1 MEGAMPFTRAEFFD
15 LFARYNE
22 AVWPVQLALL
32 MVGFAALIFAAVS
45 TPRASMA
52 AGVALAALWFWMG
65 LVYHL
70 AFFTAI
76 NPAASLFGAAFV
88 IQGVLI
94 IAYTVGARRLEFH
107 PSRDAGSIAG
117 AAIVCYALIAYP
129 LIGYLS
135 GHRYPAMPTFGVPCP
150 TTIFT
155 LGVLLLVKPP
165 LPRILLVVP
174 ALWAAIGMSAALSLG
189 VHEDLGLPVSALIV
203 IGFTIAQA
211 RASTRNRAALSVRR
225 GESPARP

>member
-1 MEGAMPFTRAEFFD
+1 MPFTRAEFFD
-15 LFARYNE
+15 VFTRYNE
-22 AVWPVQLALL
+22 AVWPVQLVLL
-32 MVGFAALIFAAVS
+32 MLGFAALLFAAAG
-45 TPRASMA
+45 TPRASIA
-52 AGVALAALWFWMG
+52 SGVALAALWAWMG

-70 AFFTAI
+70 AFFRAI

-94 IAYTVGARRLEFH
+94 FGYTVGGRRTEFRAH
-107 PSRDAGSIAG
+107 RDAGSVAGIGIIA
-117 AAIVCYALIAYP
+117 YAMIAYP

-155 LGVLLLVKPP
+155 LGMLVLVKPP
-165 LPRILLVVP
+165 LPPILLVVP
-174 ALWAAIGMSAALSLG
+174 VLWAAIATSAALSLG

-203 IGFTIAQA
+203 IGFTIARA
-211 RASTRNRAALSVRR
+211 RASIRSRVTLPVRR